1 MKKMIGETKL
11 EKAVARIVNSYA
23 KDYDNGV
30 TGFLADLMSDGCSS
44 GLVGELIY
52 YNDTTRFFNRHRKEI
67 SELLADTCESFGGG
81 PEMVF
86 GDKWDK
92 EDPLARNDLNKNLLA
107 WFAFEETAIRLGKE
121 QGFIEE

>member
-11 EKAVARIVNSYA
+11 EKAVAKIINSYA

-30 TGFLADLMSDGCSS
+30 AGFLEDLMSNGCSS

-52 YNDTTRFFNRHRKEI
+52 YSDTTKFFNKHREEI
-67 SELLADTCESFGGG
+67 SELLADACESAGGG
-81 PEMVF
+81 PEMLF

-92 EDPLARNDLNKNLLA
+92 EDPLAHNESNKNLLA
-107 WFAFEETAIRLGKE
+107 WFAFEETARRLGEE
-121 QGFIEE
+121 QGFIEN